1 MDYLFY
7 KAEKPDGTVGLLT
20 NSAGKIIR
28 LLKGF
33 VNYQS
38 AKGIIPAIDFRVIL
52 KLWRKKRMPSI

>member
-20 NSAGKIIR
+20 NSAGKIVR

-33 VNYQS
+33 VNYQV
-38 AKGIIPAIDFRVIL
+38 AKGTISAVDLTHVLLINNT
-52 KLWRKKRMPSI
+52 